1 MGWSLTDLI
10 IAFVTV
16 VGLPASLLI
25 GVVGF
30 GVGYLWLYLNG
41 LVSAVIWLIG
51 GVLLLGLLRLVG
63 VFTGEIIAKNP
74 KMMFLLGIPV
84 VAFMIGYASERLPAL
99 TVLSISL
106 NSYTALGPM
115 SLQGDIVSFFL
126 TPQIVALVCLVLLG
140 ASLVLSYKLVKTK
153 QKYRWVK

>member
-84 VAFMIGYASERLPAL
+84 VAFLIGYASERLPAL
-99 TVLSISL
+99 TV
-106 NSYTALGPM
+106 Y
-115 SLQGDIVSFFL
+115 FFE
-126 TPQIVALVCLVLLG
+126 
-140 ASLVLSYKLVKTK
+140 
-153 QKYRWVK
+153 

>member
-1 MGWSLTDLI
+1 LVWSLTDLI

-16 VGLPASLLI
+16 VGIPATLLI
-25 GVVGF
+25 GAVGF

-51 GVLLLGLLRLVG
+51 AALFLGLLRLVG
-63 VFTGEIIAKNP
+63 IFTGENIAKNP
-74 KMMFLLGIPV
+74 KMMFLLGLPI
-84 VAFMIGYASERLPAL
+84 VAFLIGYASERLPAL
-99 TVLSISL
+99 TVLSVSL
-106 NSYTALGPM
+106 NSYTELGPM
-115 SLQGDIVSFFL
+115 SLQGDVVGFFL
-126 TPQIVALVCLVLLG
+126 TPQVVALVYFVLFG

>member
-25 GVVGF
+25 GGVGF

-63 VFTGEIIAKNP
+63 VFTGENIAKNP

-99 TVLSISL
+99 TVLSVSL

-115 SLQGDIVSFFL
+115 SLQGDIVGFFL
-126 TPQIVALVCLVLLG
+126 TPQIVALVCLVLFG